1 MMRKS
6 MLTRL
11 AVPGLVACALW
22 LAGCGDKKANA
33 TLSGAQEVPPT
44 TTDATGTVT
53 AELDG
58 DELKVAGSFTN
69 LSSALFPVSGSAAH
83 VHNAARGQNGPIL
96 FNLEI
101 TSTDDLNGVFS
112 GSKTLNSDEKDAF
125 ENGNLYVNVHTV
137 NFNGGE
143 IRGQLEP

>member
-1 MMRKS
+1 MRKG

-22 LAGCGDKKANA
+22 LTGCGSTEAEA

-44 TTDATGTVT
+44 TTQAAGTAT

-58 DELKVAGSFTN
+58 DELTVVGSFTG
-69 LSSALFPVSGSAAH
+69 LSSDLFPVSGSAAH
-83 VHNAARGQNGPIL
+83 VHNAPAGQNGPIL

-101 TSTDDLNGVFS
+101 TTTDNRTGVFT
-112 GSKTLNSDEKDAF
+112 GSKTLNDEEKDAF
-125 ENGNLYVNVHTV
+125 EDGNLYVNIHSVT
-137 NFNGGE
+137 FNGGE

>member
-1 MMRKS
+1 

-22 LAGCGDKKANA
+22 LTGCGNTEAE
-33 TLSGAQEVPPT
+33 TSLSGGQEVPPT
-44 TTDATGTVT
+44 TTQASGTAT

-58 DELKVAGSFTN
+58 DELKVSGSFTN
-69 LSSALFPVSGSAAH
+69 LSSELFPVSGSAAH
-83 VHNAARGQNGPIL
+83 VHNAPAGENGPIL
-96 FNLEI
+96 FNLVI
-101 TSTDDLNGVFS
+101 TSTDNLNGVFA
-112 GSKTLNSDEKDAF
+112 GTKTLNDEEKDAF
-125 ENGNLYVNVHTV
+125 NDGNLYVNIHSV